1 MTDGRWGLLTL
12 ISLPH
17 TPSIPCSFAWSEIC
31 RFNQYRVFNSSNWQA
46 GHLWFQQSWCWL
58 CTESDFLITSN
69 WAADRS
75 LCFFCYPPL
84 PAHPSGLRYLQSK
97 EIHECWHLTTDVDRR
112 TGGISR
118 TRSFH
123 LSLSLYLL
131 SLCLSAVLCVLSSLP
146 HLFLTRSLV
155 ILTMLCM
162 MWCWHCSFNWTG
174 YLLYMT
180 HVYICCCWT
189 LFSSWLCN
197 SGHFCL
203 RSQREFSFS

>member
-1 MTDGRWGLLTL
+1 MPYSSSPSFSLFTEKQITPVMTDGRWGLLTL

-97 EIHECWHLTTDVDRR
+97 EIQECWHLTTDVV
-112 TGGISR
+112 GGLGESVEPEVF
-118 TRSFH
+118 T
-123 LSLSLYLL
+123 SLYHFIFSHSVFLQF
-131 SLCLSAVLCVLSSLP
+131 SAFSHLYLICSSLVP
-146 HLFLTRSLV
+146 
-155 ILTMLCM
+155 
-162 MWCWHCSFNWTG
+162 
-174 YLLYMT
+174 
-180 HVYICCCWT
+180 
-189 LFSSWLCN
+189 
-197 SGHFCL
+197 
-203 RSQREFSFS
+203 